1 MRRLNLSGLLPLL
14 ALLRALFN
22 GSFRSKRQSK
32 HFVHPYKG
40 HRTTR
45 PVTVEISG
53 LVRINRGRI
62 TMVALLAA
70 LIVSALLFASCGG
83 RATSTPTSVPRPSPT
98 PIVLPTPTSTIST
111 IPTPTIEP
119 TPRPTQVVIPTA
131 TPQPTPRP
139 TVAPTPT
146 STPEPTPEPTP
157 TPVPQITQS
166 RDLLLQ
172 VSSPAGDL
180 AVSSP
185 QISVSGVTSPD
196 ATVSVNGQL
205 ATVEATG
212 KFSINGPILLKE
224 GPNLIEVI
232 ASDLAGGVRSQVY
245 GIVFTEQQRGIL
257 GQVTEIRTPSPGL
270 TVISVDTVDNGTQQI
285 EASENSAIIVP
296 GKETASVNDISVGN
310 FLAVLAAAEDS
321 RLIAQNI
328 MVKPDMPVVHAHII
342 GSKVGG
348 VGDQIILMNRDGNSV
363 AADISPDSV
372 RIDPGRIVTAVV
384 RQDLKTGALSLL
396 AAEPVDIATARLTS
410 ALEAAARSGSL
421 QNLSNLANRATAD
434 ITGHLTI
441 LQEIQ
446 NRADPSISFLF
457 TDALERAV
465 QAYSAQ
471 LALFDLG
478 KPTIRIVGRIEDID
492 RTQGLIFVSL
502 EQGPRAELQLTDS
515 TNISHFRLESPT
527 AENLERA
534 QEIAV
539 LYEPDASQAPAI
551 RGLARSVDVI
561 FPRLGE
567 NTIASLLA
575 QVGIGE
581 VEGTVDAVVPDATP
595 PTVSVTLI
603 TGRVVTLTTTPNTQ
617 ILVGGVPAELA
628 DLVPLASVK
637 VRHNA
642 STREAVS
649 IETFDESPDQTF
661 ITGIVRS
668 FIPKFGENIPQS
680 SENGNISITS
690 IDGQTRTLIITENTI
705 IERDGLRGN
714 MKAISWGDIVRP
726 VSTYDT
732 QNREIRRISVRP
744 PEFKGTIRGK
754 VTASSGK
761 HYLTVSTDQS
771 NFITVRLVIS
781 DEEFE
786 ALQVGQRVMSTV
798 YNPLTPEVGQLVV
811 MPAKSIKA
819 TGTISALDKD
829 KGVLT
834 LAPATGEP
842 IELLLP
848 NKPGIVSLDGEAKS
862 TQDLNVGDKVQA
874 VFYRPDNKVVVS
886 LVAESQ

>member
-1 MRRLNLSGLLPLL
+1 
-14 ALLRALFN
+14 
-22 GSFRSKRQSK
+22 
-32 HFVHPYKG
+32 
-40 HRTTR
+40 
-45 PVTVEISG
+45 
-53 LVRINRGRI
+53 
-62 TMVALLAA
+62 MVALFAA

-83 RATSTPTSVPRPSPT
+83 RATSTPTLAPRPSPT
-98 PIVLPTPTSTIST
+98 PIVLPTPTSTLST

-146 STPEPTPEPTP
+146 STPDPTAIPEPTP
-157 TPVPQITQS
+157 TPVPQITQT

-285 EASENSAIIVP
+285 EASENSAISVP
-296 GKETASVNDISVGN
+296 GKETASVDNISVGDI
-310 FLAVLAAAEDS
+310 LAVLAAAEDS

-328 MVKPDMPVVHAHII
+328 MVKPDLPVVHAHII

-363 AADISPDSV
+363 AADLSPDSV

-396 AAEPVDIATARLTS
+396 AAEPVDIATARLTN

-434 ITGHLTI
+434 ITGHLTT

-457 TDALERAV
+457 TDALERAF
-465 QAYSAQ
+465 QTYSAQ
-471 LALFDLG
+471 LALFNLG

-492 RTQGLIFVSL
+492 RTQGLLFVSL

-539 LYEPDASQAPAI
+539 VYEPEVSQAPAI
-551 RGLARSVDVI
+551 KGLARSVDVI

-567 NTIASLLA
+567 NAIASLLA

-581 VEGTVDAVVPDATP
+581 VEGTVDAVAPDATP
-595 PTVSVTLI
+595 PTVSVTLM

-617 ILVGGVPAELA
+617 ILVGGESAELA

-649 IETFDESPDQTF
+649 IETFDESPDQAF
-661 ITGIVRS
+661 ISGIVRS

-680 SENGNISITS
+680 SENGNISIAS
-690 IDGQTRTLIITENTI
+690 KDGQSRTLIITENTI

-771 NFITVRLVIS
+771 NFITVRVVIS

-786 ALQVGQRVMSTV
+786 ALQVGQWVMSSV
-798 YNPLTPEVGQLVV
+798 YNPLTPEVAQLVV
-811 MPAKSIKA
+811 SPAKSIRA
-819 TGTISALDKD
+819 AGTISALDKD
-829 KGVLT
+829 KGVLI

-842 IELLLP
+842 IELLVP

-862 TQDLNVGDKVQA
+862 TQDLNVGDRVQA
-874 VFYRPDNKVVVS
+874 VFYTPDNKVVLS